1 MNGCH
6 NRAPFLPELTV
17 PDGWN
22 AEPTI
27 RSTGGD
33 EMNDLFGEV
42 NGEWYH
48 FRDGNPLLDERG
60 QMIEAYLC
68 LCFARSETE
77 CSCGAW
83 DFPLPPVQE
92 LQP

>member
-1 MNGCH
+1 
-6 NRAPFLPELTV
+6 
-17 PDGWN
+17 
-22 AEPTI
+22 
-27 RSTGGD
+27 
-33 EMNDLFGEV
+33 MNDLFGEV
-42 NGEWYH
+42 NGQMYH
-48 FRDGNPLLDERG
+48 FRDGKPLLDERG